1 MLAIAKTFQEIRDTL
16 GISQTQM
23 AALTGVSTATLSSI
37 ESGRRAMSYKIKE
50 KIIAGLPLTPELIEK
65 LNEGTDPWVVQE
77 IDALK
82 KEIKQLKSL
91 VLRNSKTSRD
101 KEA

>member
-16 GISQTQM
+16 GITQSQM
-23 AALTGVSTATLSSI
+23 ATLTGVSSATLSSI
-37 ESGRRAMSYKIKE
+37 ESGRRAMSRNIKE
-50 KIIAGLPLTPELIEK
+50 RIIAGLPLTQDLIDK

-77 IDALK
+77 IENLK
-82 KEIKQLKSL
+82 TEVHQLKAM
-91 VLRNSKTSRD
+91 VLGMTKTD

>member
-16 GISQTQM
+16 GISQKQM
-23 AALTGVSTATLSSI
+23 ADLTGVSPATLSSI
-37 ESGRRAMSYKIKE
+37 ESGRRALSLNIKE
-50 KIIAGLPLTPELIEK
+50 KIIAGLPLTPDLIDK

-77 IDALK
+77 IEGLK
-82 KEIKQLKSL
+82 EEVKQLKAL
-91 VLRNSKTSRD
+91 VLQSAKTDID

>member
-23 AALTGVSTATLSSI
+23 AELTGVSPATLSSI
-37 ESGRRAMSYKIKE
+37 ESGRRALSRNIKE
-50 KIIAGLPLTPELIEK
+50 KIIAGLPLTPELVDK
-65 LNEGTDPWVVQE
+65 LNEGADPWVVQE
-77 IDALK
+77 IEGLK
-82 KEIKQLKSL
+82 KEVKQLRTM
-91 VLRNSKTSRD
+91 VLNFAKTDID

>member
-23 AALTGVSTATLSSI
+23 ADLTGVSPATLSSI
-37 ESGRRAMSYKIKE
+37 ESGRRALSRNIKE
-50 KIIAGLPLTPELIEK
+50 KIIAGLPLTPDLIDK
-65 LNEGTDPWVVQE
+65 LNEGDDPWVVQE
-77 IDALK
+77 IEELK
-82 KEIKQLKSL
+82 KEVKQLRAM
-91 VLRNSKTSRD
+91 VLNSAKTNMD

>member
-23 AALTGVSTATLSSI
+23 ADLTGVSPATLSSI
-37 ESGRRAMSYKIKE
+37 ESGRRALSRNIKE
-50 KIIAGLPLTPELIEK
+50 KIIAGLPLAPDLIYK
-65 LNEGTDPWVVQE
+65 LSEGDDPWVVQE
-77 IDALK
+77 IEELK
-82 KEIKQLKSL
+82 KEVKQLKAM
-91 VLRNSKTSRD
+91 VLKSAKPNID

>member
-23 AALTGVSTATLSSI
+23 ADLTGVSPATLSSI
-37 ESGRRAMSYKIKE
+37 ESGRRALSRNIKE
-50 KIIAGLPLTPELIEK
+50 KIIAGLPLTPDLIDK
-65 LNEGTDPWVVQE
+65 LNEGDDPWVVQE
-77 IDALK
+77 IEELK
-82 KEIKQLKSL
+82 KEVKQLRTL
-91 VLRNSKTSRD
+91 VLNFAKTDID

>member
-23 AALTGVSTATLSSI
+23 AELTGVSPATLSSI
-37 ESGRRAMSYKIKE
+37 ESGRRALSRNIKE
-50 KIIAGLPLTPELIEK
+50 KIIAGLPLTPDLVDK

-77 IDALK
+77 IEGLK
-82 KEIKQLKSL
+82 QEVRQLKAL
-91 VLRNSKTSRD
+91 VLKSAKTDTD